1 MEATTSTFRR
11 PLAVI
16 AWGLLAAISLMA
28 GCSDYVS
35 DGSDVGSMNVVYGD
49 TYYGSGAYS
58 SWGYYGSPYY
68 GYGGGGAVIVSP
80 PRPSAPRPTP
90 H

>member
-1 MEATTSTFRR
+1 MKATTHALRR
-11 PLAVI
+11 PLALV
-16 AWGLLAAISLMA
+16 AWGLIAAAALTA

-35 DGSDVGSMNVVYGD
+35 NGDDVGSMNVVYGD
-49 TYYGSGAYS
+49 TYYGSGVYS
-58 SWGYYGSPYY
+58 SWGYAGYPYY

>member
-1 MEATTSTFRR
+1 MKARAFSFRR
-11 PLAVI
+11 LLSVALW
-16 AWGLLAAISLMA
+16 ALLAAA
-28 GCSDYVS
+28 GLTACSDYVS

-49 TYYGSGAYS
+49 TYYGSGVYS
-58 SWGYYGSPYY
+58 SWGYSGYPYY